1 MIKEMQCS
9 KINFALISTNP
20 ADMLIEELG
29 GVGAMNKKESFT
41 YINTKALKEVA
52 SFYFNLG

>member
-1 MIKEMQCS
+1 
-9 KINFALISTNP
+9 
-20 ADMLIEELG
+20 MLIEELG